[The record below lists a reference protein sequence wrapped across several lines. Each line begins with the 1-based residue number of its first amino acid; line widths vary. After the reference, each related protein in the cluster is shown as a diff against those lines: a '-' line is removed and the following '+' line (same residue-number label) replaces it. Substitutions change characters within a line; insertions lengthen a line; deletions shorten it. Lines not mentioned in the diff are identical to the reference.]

1 MTEIINKIA
10 QSALVQIDLEDYYQ
24 NGKRAQI
31 DLKDWLY
38 EGLILREKDFRE
50 SIKNHDWS
58 IYENT
63 FVSIHCS
70 TDAIIPLWASMLLT
84 TALQPHAKWVVFGN
98 LEVLEINL
106 FETAFNNIDFTTFAD
121 KPMIIKGC
129 SNKPVPVQAFVS
141 FTQRAQPFA
150 KSIMFGEA
158 CSTVP
163 VFKKSKERV

>member
-1 MTEIINKIA
+1 MAEEIINKVA
-10 QSALVQIDLEDYYQ
+10 QSALVQIDLEDYYVE
-24 NGKRAQI
+24 GARKSI

-50 SIKNHDWS
+50 SVKNHDWEQ
-58 IYENT
+58 YENA

-70 TDAIIPLWASMLLT
+70 TDAIIPLWASMVLT
-84 TALQPHAKWVVFGN
+84 AALQPFAKRIVFGTQEE
-98 LEVLEINL
+98 LEALLYED
-106 FETAFNNIDFTTFAD
+106 AFAQIDFEEYSG

-141 FTQRAQPFA
+141 FTQRAQPYVR
-150 KSIMFGEA
+150 SVMFGEA

-163 VFKKSKERV
+163 VFKKKRK